1 MLFPQIPFPTWA
13 PLIAAYFLDVKLQ
26 VLSGKRTYILKSVIN
41 RTSNKFLKIFRSTAQ
56 KKFRYMNHCRKCQKL
71 TKRDKYSWSKPEK
84 SYQFQCKKAVI
95 FPNIFRNSIT
105 NKGHVF
111 NKQFKNF
118 HCHSPTAY
126 EHKWEDKYKYRQNT
140 IFWYSEDT
148 TVNKRLFLILNSG
161 ILIFLYASTKLILTV
176 LNH

>member
-1 MLFPQIPFPTWA
+1 MVA
-13 PLIAAYFLDVKLQ
+13 CFLEVKLQ
-26 VLSGKRTYILKSVIN
+26 VLSGERTYSLKSVIN
-41 RTSNKFLKIFRSTAQ
+41 RTSNILLKMFKSTAQ
-56 KKFRYMNHCRKCQKL
+56 QKLRYMNHCRKCQKL
-71 TKRDKYSWSKPEK
+71 IKGDKYGWSKPEEF
-84 SYQFQCKKAVI
+84 YQFQCKKAVI

-111 NKQFKNF
+111 NKQFQNF

-126 EHKWEDKYKYRQNT
+126 KQKWEDKFKYRQNI

-148 TVNKRLFLILNSG
+148 TVNKRLFLIKNSG
-161 ILIFLYASTKLILTV
+161 ILIFLYDPTKLILTV